1 MSGDVDMLGQMIM
14 FGSLKSELCEFCGQ
28 KIFWAAALF
37 SPALIAFRPTA
48 GNIIVKISNC
58 ICQNH
63 KIYFSKSQYNCSN
76 FTLYLSKSQNIFA
89 EMHLCPFYLHISICF
104 SIWPYGR
111 CTRMHWD
118 ISTWQRWWSEGRV
131 KIPQSRLIESNLE
144 WSKHCLQPPQV
155 EKIFLDVKT
164 ALEQI
169 LKQTTWMDV
178 ETRNRWKMFTLA
190 KDIGALSN
198 KLECC
203 LYNVVLYL
211 SFPGFCFV

>member
-63 KIYFSKSQYNCSN
+63 KIYFSKSQYNCSIFHILFVQITKYICRN
-76 FTLYLSKSQNIFA
+76 ASLPFLSSHFDLLFNLTLRQVYKNALGHIYVAEVMKRGEGENSTEQVDQIQFGMVKTLS
-89 EMHLCPFYLHISICF
+89 
-104 SIWPYGR
+104 
-111 CTRMHWD
+111 
-118 ISTWQRWWSEGRV
+118 ST
-131 KIPQSRLIESNLE
+131 
-144 WSKHCLQPPQV
+144 PQV

-164 ALEQI
+164 ALERI
-169 LKQTTWMDV
+169 LNQTTWMDV
-178 ETRNRWKMFTLA
+178 ET
-190 KDIGALSN
+190 
-198 KLECC
+198 
-203 LYNVVLYL
+203 
-211 SFPGFCFV
+211 